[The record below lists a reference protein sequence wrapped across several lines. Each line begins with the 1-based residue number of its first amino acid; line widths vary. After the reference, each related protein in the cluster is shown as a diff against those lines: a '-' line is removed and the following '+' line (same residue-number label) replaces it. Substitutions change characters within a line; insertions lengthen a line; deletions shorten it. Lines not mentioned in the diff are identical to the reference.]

1 MTRKI
6 IRPQIVDEDLA
17 GLAQYIARDNAEA
30 ALRFLEAAELA
41 FQKLAEMPGMAGLWE
56 SPNPRLAGIR
66 VWSIRRFENYL
77 VFYRPIEDGIELVRI
92 LRGSRNIERV
102 LGLST

>member
-1 MTRKI
+1 MTRQV
-6 IRPQIVDEDLA
+6 IRPAIVDEDLA
-17 GLAQYIARDNAEA
+17 GLAQHIARDNVEA

-66 VWSIRRFENYL
+66 VWSIRKFENYL
-77 VFYRPIEDGIELVRI
+77 IFYRPIQEGIELIRV
-92 LRGSRNIERV
+92 LHGSRNIERA
-102 LGLST
+102 LGL